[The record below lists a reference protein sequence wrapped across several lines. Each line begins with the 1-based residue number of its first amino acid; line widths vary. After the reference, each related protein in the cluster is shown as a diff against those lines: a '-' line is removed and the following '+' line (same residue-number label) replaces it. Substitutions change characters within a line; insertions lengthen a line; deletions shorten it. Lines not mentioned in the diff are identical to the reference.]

1 VNTAIFSALN
11 ATIPHPLAYENPE
24 QLVMVWGVEPKG
36 CCRHGGMV
44 FSSPN
49 FLDFKDQNR
58 VFEKMAAFDGTEFT
72 LTSVENPQRI
82 HAGRVIAD
90 FFTVL
95 RARPILGR
103 AFLPGENEPGRDHT
117 VVLSYGIWQQRF
129 GANSKHNGLNGLRRR

>member
-1 VNTAIFSALN
+1 
-11 ATIPHPLAYENPE
+11 
-24 QLVMVWGVEPKG
+24 
-36 CCRHGGMV
+36 MV

-82 HAGRVIAD
+82 HAGRVTAD